1 MESDIDR
8 PVEQYWAYITFCG
21 GLRVRLRWS
30 SCVLYHIGEKQPNT
44 IVALVL
50 PISSATPAEPLTVL
64 LVGFHRFVAAFRW
77 QVQTTVGWQRPLWP
91 MQPMQLEIQMHHW
104 TQPEALTLMMSI
116 T

>member
-1 MESDIDR
+1 M
-8 PVEQYWAYITFCG
+8 
-21 GLRVRLRWS
+21 RWS

-50 PISSATPAEPLTVL
+50 PISSATPAEPLTV
-64 LVGFHRFVAAFRW
+64 GFHRFVAAFRW

-91 MQPMQLEIQMHHW
+91 MQPMHLEVQIRPW
-104 TQPEALTLMMSI
+104 TKPEALPLPPMVSI